1 MTADLGDETPLI
13 LIADDDPD
21 TTKLVDFRL
30 RRVGYRTVTAADGLQ
45 ALKVIGTQKPDLVLL
60 DIDMPNLDG
69 KAVARILAAKDD
81 APAFIFLTGVTG
93 VGARVEG
100 LKLGAAD
107 YVAKPY
113 SSPDLLAR
121 IEVAL
126 RMRRDGNAAAQA
138 G

>member
-1 MTADLGDETPLI
+1 MTAPPDAPLI
-13 LIADDDPD
+13 LVVDDDPD
-21 TTKLVDFRL
+21 TADLIAYRL
-30 RRVGYRTVTAADGLQ
+30 ARSGYRTAKAADGLA
-45 ALKVIGTQKPDLVLL
+45 ALRSIGHERPDLVLL